1 MTEEK
6 CDFRGARQK
15 LQATDAAGMRAVS
28 GVLYPVSATWRKQ
41 VRVSYQSIVIGAGQA
56 GLSAAYQLHRRGMVP
71 GEDFLVLDANEHPGG
86 AWQHRWDTLTLG
98 KAHRIHPLPDFPF
111 ENQDPTRPASEV
123 VSGYYADFEA
133 QHRLAVRRPAKV
145 VAVSHDGTWFTV
157 RLSTGEELAARTLIN
172 ASGTWTNPF
181 WPVYPGSRD
190 FAGPQVHTN
199 GFVAPEQFSG
209 QRVLVVGGGAS
220 ATQFIV
226 QLRAAGIDTL
236 WSTRR
241 APDWREVG
249 HDPEWGVAVER
260 EVNARTAA
268 GLPPKSVVG
277 TTGLILTE
285 TMRAGIDSGAL
296 VSRGAI
302 SALGAQSVRF
312 ADGTSEQIDAILW
325 ATGFRHAHRH
335 LRGLKLH
342 TSAGGILVHN
352 DSVSAAALPG
362 MYFVGYGASA
372 STVGATR
379 AGRKAAVAAVRRL
392 EELGVAVGSSGASLA
407 AAENRLPQ
415 MTTAR

>member
-1 MTEEK
+1 MHHVA
-6 CDFRGARQK
+6 G
-15 LQATDAAGMRAVS
+15 AAGMRTAP
-28 GVLYPVSATWRKQ
+28 GLLYPVSATWRKQ

-56 GLSAAYQLHRRGMVP
+56 GLSAAYQLHRRGLVP
-71 GEDFLVLDANEHPGG
+71 GEDFLVLDANERPGG

-98 KAHRIHPLPDFPF
+98 KTHRIHPLPDFPF
-111 ENQDPTRPASEV
+111 ENQDPTRPASAV
-123 VSGYYADFEA
+123 VSDYYAQFEA
-133 QHRLAVRRPAKV
+133 LHRLAVRRPAKV
-145 VAVSHDGTWFTV
+145 AAVSHDGTWFSV
-157 RLSTGEELAARTLIN
+157 RLSSGEELATRTLIN

-181 WPVYPGSRD
+181 WPVYPGSQE
-190 FAGPQVHTN
+190 FTGPQVHTS
-199 GFVAPEQFSG
+199 GFVAPEQFAG

-226 QLRAAGIDTL
+226 QLRSAGIDTL

-285 TMRAGIDSGAL
+285 AMRAGIDSGAL
-296 VSRGAI
+296 ISRGAI
-302 SALGAQSVRF
+302 SSLGARSVRF
-312 ADGTSEQIDAILW
+312 ADGTSEKIDAILW

-342 TSAGGILVHN
+342 TSAGGIRVLA

-362 MYFVGYGASA
+362 MFFVGYGASA
-372 STVGATR
+372 STIGATR

-392 EELGVAVGSSGASLA
+392 AELGVAAGSADASEA
-407 AAENRLPQ
+407 GAENRPPQ